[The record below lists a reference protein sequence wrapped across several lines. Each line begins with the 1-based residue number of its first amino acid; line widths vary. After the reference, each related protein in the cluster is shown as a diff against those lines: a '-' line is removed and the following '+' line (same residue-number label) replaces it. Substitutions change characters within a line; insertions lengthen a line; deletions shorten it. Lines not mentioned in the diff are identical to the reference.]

1 MFGPGSLVKEL
12 QKLLIWSFRRVV
24 LKKKKLM
31 RVAVAPCQ
39 QKHLVDESGQMKLAK
54 LVQAY
59 RKPTF
64 TQITKQLW

>member
-1 MFGPGSLVKEL
+1 
-12 QKLLIWSFRRVV
+12 
-24 LKKKKLM
+24 M
-31 RVAVAPCQ
+31 RVAVAPRQ

-54 LVQAY
+54 LAQAY